1 MRRFLAIILT
11 ATIMI
16 GACSQ
21 FAIHAEAA
29 GIAAVTY
36 AQTSGWLSSLFGRL
50 FSSKKDVNTEDSRPE
65 KISTE
70 ETKTNEAVAN
80 IIVGTP
86 NVISQYDAYRNEV
99 EKIDNSALRNTPQ
112 LERLTSGNKVATGM
126 CNVCSLETL
135 LNRRVA
141 YDFGDYSSPFDDYD
155 MFQAIGVND
164 AGNGKLEYRK
174 GRFGYCLLDK
184 DGREA
189 SVASAQENTLYRY
202 SDSTAYRSVQLR
214 TKEVQK
220 MAKETGLTGSSA
232 QYAVIAAILREH
244 PEGIWIRSEYG
255 THAIVI
261 TDYEE
266 KDGGVQLYGIDPVNV
281 LRGTGRSRIE
291 DLNFYTKCYKNGLIG
306 GGPYN
311 IAYLKKEGTPD
322 EKFTAPSAPSADGRT
337 PKLQISGQK
346 VPESLNQGGNFGL
359 RGTITTDCGVIT
371 SVYGEITDLSGNVI
385 QSGQHT
391 PNTTSDNLR
400 YSINNDLVFND
411 LSAGS
416 YVYRV
421 RATAKNG
428 DKEAS
433 QTLIEAQF
441 QVQGAQGS
449 ASNITETVPTETV
462 TKKDE
467 KPTLW
472 LSGETLPTSL
482 QQGSNFGIRGTVS
495 VSCGTITDLRGSLLD
510 GAGNEIQSGQYYPGT
525 SSIDLRYSINNDL
538 IFEYLTPGQY
548 TYRIRATAQNGS
560 EQTTG
565 DLIYQPFQIVG
576 AEQTQVT
583 TSQTETPTK
592 VPTLSISG
600 QNLPENHQKGR
611 NFGIR
616 GTVTAD
622 CGVVTGL
629 YGAILDSAGNT
640 VCSGWYNPN
649 SASVD
654 LRYTINNDLIFD
666 TLGAG
671 TYTYYVQASAENNG
685 QRTEQILIQHTFT
698 VEGEASS
705 QQTEPALNTVARNM
719 TVNVGA
725 GSTLRFCS
733 TVSTGNQYELG
744 SIPNGTVVYVY
755 GTTQQQYEN
764 RIWAKI
770 SYNGTDGWVNYKW
783 LN

>member
-1 MRRFLAIILT
+1 MEVHYKRKAGSDRCIGYAI
-11 ATIMI
+11 
-16 GACSQ
+16 
-21 FAIHAEAA
+21 A
-29 GIAAVTY
+29 GY
-36 AQTSGWLSSLFGRL
+36 LPKPGF
-50 FSSKKDVNTEDSRPE
+50 D
-65 KISTE
+65 
-70 ETKTNEAVAN
+70 
-80 IIVGTP
+80 
-86 NVISQYDAYRNEV
+86 RNP
-99 EKIDNSALRNTPQ
+99 D
-112 LERLTSGNKVATGM
+112 
-126 CNVCSLETL
+126 C
-135 LNRRVA
+135 
-141 YDFGDYSSPFDDYD
+141 
-155 MFQAIGVND
+155 
-164 AGNGKLEYRK
+164 
-174 GRFGYCLLDK
+174 GYC
-184 DGREA
+184 
-189 SVASAQENTLYRY
+189 ASA
-202 SDSTAYRSVQLR
+202 AF
-214 TKEVQK
+214 
-220 MAKETGLTGSSA
+220 
-232 QYAVIAAILREH
+232 
-244 PEGIWIRSEYG
+244 
-255 THAIVI
+255 
-261 TDYEE
+261 
-266 KDGGVQLYGIDPVNV
+266 
-281 LRGTGRSRIE
+281 LRG
-291 DLNFYTKCYKNGLIG
+291 
-306 GGPYN
+306 P
-311 IAYLKKEGTPD
+311 
-322 EKFTAPSAPSADGRT
+322 
-337 PKLQISGQK
+337 
-346 VPESLNQGGNFGL
+346 
-359 RGTITTDCGVIT
+359 
-371 SVYGEITDLSGNVI
+371 
-385 QSGQHT
+385 
-391 PNTTSDNLR
+391 
-400 YSINNDLVFND
+400 
-411 LSAGS
+411 
-416 YVYRV
+416 
-421 RATAKNG
+421 
-428 DKEAS
+428 
-433 QTLIEAQF
+433 
-441 QVQGAQGS
+441 
-449 ASNITETVPTETV
+449 
-462 TKKDE
+462 
-467 KPTLW
+467 
-472 LSGETLPTSL
+472 
-482 QQGSNFGIRGTVS
+482 
-495 VSCGTITDLRGSLLD
+495 D
-510 GAGNEIQSGQYYPGT
+510 GAGNEVQSGQYYPGT
-525 SSIDLRYSINNDL
+525 SSVDLRYSINNDL

-548 TYRIRATAQNGS
+548 TYRVRATAQNGS

-583 TSQTETPTK
+583 TSQTETPAK
-592 VPTLSISG
+592 VPTLSING